1 MAVRSGKK
9 KVVRK
14 VASGVAH
21 IFSSFNNTIVSISDN
36 DGKVLAWA
44 SAGEMGFRGSRK
56 STPFA
61 AQMAAETAVKNA
73 ADYGLKEVAV
83 YVKGPGSGRESAIRA
98 LQAGGLEITAIR
110 DVTPIPYNGCRP
122 PKRRRV

>member
-73 ADYGLKEVAV
+73 ADYGLKERFDFR
-83 YVKGPGSGRESAIRA
+83 YTRNDCK
-98 LQAGGLEITAIR
+98 
-110 DVTPIPYNGCRP
+110 CR
-122 PKRRRV
+122 